1 MEQFKEYVKGCNEV
15 AKKWVI
21 ALIVCNIMWAV
32 VFTAFIALAYIHPRD
47 CVQTQDF
54 NQETQQQSYSDSG
67 D

>member
-21 ALIVCNIMWAV
+21 ALIVCNVMWAV
-32 VFTAFIALAYIHPRD
+32 VFGLFLWLSYSNSIDYS
-47 CVQTQDF
+47 QTQNYDDKI
-54 NQETQQQSYSDSG
+54 QEQHYTESG